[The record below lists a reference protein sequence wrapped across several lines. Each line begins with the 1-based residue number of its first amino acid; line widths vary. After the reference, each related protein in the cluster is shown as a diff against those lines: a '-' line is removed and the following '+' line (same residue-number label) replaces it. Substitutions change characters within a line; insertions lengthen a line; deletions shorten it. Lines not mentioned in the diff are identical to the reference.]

1 LASISRRQALG
12 GLAGLGLLTAYP
24 GAGGAVGLESMDLPF
39 SIEQPQ
45 FLKEKDLQNQK
56 TLEAAEEQFQNS
68 ELLQGLLQKS
78 EQNKAK

>member
-1 LASISRRQALG
+1 M
-12 GLAGLGLLTAYP
+12 
-24 GAGGAVGLESMDLPF
+24 GLESMDLPF